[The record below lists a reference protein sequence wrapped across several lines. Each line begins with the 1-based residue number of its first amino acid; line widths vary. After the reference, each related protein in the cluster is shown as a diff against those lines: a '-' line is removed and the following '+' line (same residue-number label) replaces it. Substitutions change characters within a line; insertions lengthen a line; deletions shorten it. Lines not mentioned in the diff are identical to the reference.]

1 MVAVAGLVGVVCR
14 RETYRSVI
22 LQLGRRRRRPPGGN
36 QWIISINDPS
46 LFIVIGVAELTRQG
60 QEIIA
65 GNFRALEIWSAVAVV
80 YLIITLVL
88 SFVLRRLERRMKIL

>member
-1 MVAVAGLVGVVCR
+1 M
-14 RETYRSVI
+14 SV
-22 LQLGRRRRRPPGGN
+22 
-36 QWIISINDPS
+36 NDFLLDFAFAS

-65 GNFRALEIWSAVAVV
+65 GNFRALEIWSAVAVF

-88 SFVLRRLERRMKIL
+88 SFILRRLERRMKIL